1 MKSAFKRLFTTSSNH
16 SNIQDNI
23 VAIKEEEAFYNK
35 KYKKSND
42 KTNPLY
48 KNGKI
53 TRCIICNSKLHW
65 TQKNALIEALK
76 T

>member
-48 KNGKI
+48 KTVK
-53 TRCIICNSKLHW
+53 
-65 TQKNALIEALK
+65 
-76 T
+76 